1 MFKKFFL
8 FSMLCLFIS
17 CGTNKPV
24 VRTTKSNN
32 DKSKAVVRTIK
43 KPINKPSEP
52 IVKVDKTDDKQ
63 IINNQQKENQSET
76 LEATSKVKVTTEIVN
91 NYIDKY
97 KEVAKKNMKIHGVPA
112 SIALAQAILESGAGT
127 GDLSRQANN
136 HFGIKCHKD
145 WLGESVK
152 HDDDAAQEC
161 FRKYNNVYDSYQD
174 YAAFLIGRK
183 WYQPLFKLEKNDYKA
198 WARGLKNA
206 GYATD
211 PGYPNKLIGLIERYQ
226 LQRFDAE
233 VLETEYVEI
242 KVIETEKPKQV
253 VISNSEL
260 HQVEKGDTLYSISK
274 RYNISIDDLKYKNRI
289 SENSIAIGQ
298 MLQIK

>member
-1 MFKKFFL
+1 MIKKFFL

-24 VRTTKSNN
+24 VRTTKTTVN
-32 DKSKAVVRTIK
+32 KSKPVVRTVK
-43 KPINKPSEP
+43 KPIAKPSEP
-52 IVKVDKTDDKQ
+52 IVQSKKNDDKP
-63 IINNQQKENQSET
+63 IVNTQQKENQSEV
-76 LEATSKVKVTTEIVN
+76 LEATSRVKVTTEIVN

-97 KEVAKKNMKIHGVPA
+97 KEVAKLNMKNHGVPA

-161 FRKYNNVYDSYQD
+161 FRKYNNVYDSYRD

-183 WYQPLFKLEKNDYKA
+183 WYEPLFKLEKNDYKA
-198 WARGLKNA
+198 WARGLKKA

-233 VLETEYVEI
+233 VLGTEYVET

-274 RYNISIDDLKYKNRI
+274 RYNMSIDDLKQKNRI

-298 MLQIK
+298 MLQVK